1 MHRDRLSGAKRAL
14 GGLRQIYE
22 WYARPAAGNPVEPFW
37 LRRPERPV
45 VEEVQRLLDKV
56 KVDLRLGEG
65 SRTLLR
71 EPIVIVRGVYL
82 ADFELLDPVNGVLPL
97 IFEG

>member
-1 MHRDRLSGAKRAL
+1 M
-14 GGLRQIYE
+14 
-22 WYARPAAGNPVEPFW
+22 
-37 LRRPERPV
+37 
-45 VEEVQRLLDKV
+45 LDKV